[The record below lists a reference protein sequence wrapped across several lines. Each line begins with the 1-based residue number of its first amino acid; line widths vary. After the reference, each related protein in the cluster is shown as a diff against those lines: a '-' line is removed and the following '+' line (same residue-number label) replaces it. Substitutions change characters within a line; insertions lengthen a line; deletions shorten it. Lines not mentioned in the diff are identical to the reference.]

1 MKRPLLIAVV
11 LLAGCTN
18 ADDATRTLK
27 AAGYTDILITGY
39 RWFGCSKDDSVRT
52 GFIATGRDGSK
63 VSGIVCGELFFKG
76 NTIRT
81 D

>member
-1 MKRPLLIAVV
+1 MKRILIVAVA

-18 ADDATRTLK
+18 ADDATRALK
-27 AAGYTDILITGY
+27 AAGYTEIKITGY
-39 RWFGCSKDDSVRT
+39 RWFGCSKDDSVHT
-52 GFIATGRDGSK
+52 GFEAVGRDGAK
-63 VSGIVCGELFFKG
+63 VSGVVCGEIFFKG

>member
-1 MKRPLLIAVV
+1 MKRALLLAVV

-18 ADDATRTLK
+18 ADDAIRTLK
-27 AAGYTDILITGY
+27 AAGYTDVQITGY
-39 RWFGCSKDDSVRT
+39 RWFGCSKDDSVHT
-52 GFIATGRDGSK
+52 GFIAKGRDGST

>member
-1 MKRPLLIAVV
+1 MKRALILVAV

-27 AAGYTDILITGY
+27 AAGYTDIQITGY
-39 RWFGCSKDDSVRT
+39 RWFGCSKSDSERT
-52 GFIATGRDGSK
+52 GFIAKGRDGSTI
-63 VSGIVCGELFFKG
+63 SGAVCGAYFFKG

>member
-1 MKRPLLIAVV
+1 MKKAFILIAA

-39 RWFGCSKDDSVRT
+39 RWFGCSKDDSVHT